1 MTLFTHGTGR
11 TPQRRI
17 LAGLALAAGAALTL
31 SACSTG
37 AASDAPEGALR
48 VVATTTQLTDFAGEV
63 GGDDIELTGL
73 LPAGGSAHHFDP
85 TPADL
90 LALSEADVL
99 IVNGAGLET
108 FIDDAIDASGFDG
121 KLITASDGIDLAEA
135 EEISAEGSGG
145 EDADHEHDHA
155 DHDHADESVT
165 ESDDHDHAAET
176 AKDGHSDAGGAGETS
191 DEHDHDH
198 GPVNPHLW
206 TSPSNAA
213 GMVDAI
219 ADGLAAADP
228 AHAADFEQRAADYTK
243 QLTELDTWIAAQF
256 AAIPEADRVLVSG
269 HDSLRYYLH
278 DYDIAFAGSLL
289 PSFED
294 NAEPSAAD
302 IDALV
307 AAIKEQGVRAV
318 FVESSMSPKLARTIA
333 KEAGVEVVDAES
345 LYADSLGAPG
355 SGADTY
361 VTATINNTRVILEAW
376 GATPTELPATLQ

>member
-37 AASDAPEGALR
+37 AAGDTHEGALR

-63 GGDDIELTGL
+63 GGDDIKLTGL

-99 IVNGAGLET
+99 IVNGAGLEA

-135 EEISAEGSGG
+135 EEISGEGSGG
-145 EDADHEHDHA
+145 EGAEHDHA
-155 DHDHADESVT
+155 E
-165 ESDDHDHAAET
+165 
-176 AKDGHSDAGGAGETS
+176 DGHSEADEADEAG

-206 TSPSNAA
+206 TSPRNAA
-213 GMVDAI
+213 GMVETI
-219 ADGLAAADP
+219 ATGLAAADP
-228 AHAADFEQRAADYTK
+228 AHAADFEQRAADYAN

-376 GATPTELPATLQ
+376 GATPAELPATLQ